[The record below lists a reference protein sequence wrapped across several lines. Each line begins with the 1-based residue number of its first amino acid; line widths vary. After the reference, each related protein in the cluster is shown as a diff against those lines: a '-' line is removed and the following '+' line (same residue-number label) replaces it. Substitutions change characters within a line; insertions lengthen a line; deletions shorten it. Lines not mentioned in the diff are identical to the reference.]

1 MAFNLYCNGIESDL
15 FVVKNALYGSESITE
30 HYKWEEFKH
39 LVKYYNRFFDIN
51 PKIKKEMNYLR
62 H

>member
-1 MAFNLYCNGIESDL
+1 MVKLINNEDIESDL

-39 LVKYYNRFFDIN
+39 LVKYYNRFLILIQ
-51 PKIKKEMNYLR
+51 K
-62 H
+62 